1 MKKKFITTI
10 IFALCL
16 VSLSTS
22 VFAANIGDGNEHN
35 NITVYNS
42 TSNSLVAGKTIDL
55 TDNPAD
61 VNLNIDSG
69 KSATSTDDYKTNSKA
84 IRIKLKSSKSITVKV
99 TLYST
104 SGMIGEE
111 TKQLGT
117 IFNTTW
123 TFRNLTNSKTY
134 YFIVENLGQMDVN
147 VTGTVTD

>member
-84 IRIKLKSSKSITVKV
+84 IRIKES
-99 TLYST
+99 
-104 SGMIGEE
+104 
-111 TKQLGT
+111 
-117 IFNTTW
+117 
-123 TFRNLTNSKTY
+123 
-134 YFIVENLGQMDVN
+134 
-147 VTGTVTD
+147 